1 MGRPPLII
9 SRDLA
14 DAALAFLLGIVS
26 GVVIG
31 TFI

>member
-1 MGRPPLII
+1 MRRPPLII

-14 DAALAFLLGIVS
+14 DATLAFLIGLAS

>member
-1 MGRPPLII
+1 MSRPPLII

-14 DAALAFLLGIVS
+14 DATLAFLIGIVS

-31 TFI
+31 IFI